1 VVEEAL
7 SLKKML
13 AMSWVYLIVLVA
25 GSWMMSSWSLAWAVL
40 AGGVISIGS
49 FWFSYRDVTVFFD
62 SLAPDREPQAG
73 KDKLKQSKKG
83 FILKFWLRI
92 FLIGLVLLFLITIG
106 NINVFGMILGLTTV
120 VFTITISAFG
130 VVWRYYF
137 SRR

>member
-1 VVEEAL
+1 MLVL
-7 SLKKML
+7 S
-13 AMSWVYLIVLVA
+13 WIYLIVLMA
-25 GSWMMSSWSLAWAVL
+25 GSWMLSSWSFAWAVL

-62 SLAPDREPQAG
+62 ALASESLEQTEKDR
-73 KDKLKQSKKG
+73 LKESKKG
-83 FILKFWLRI
+83 FLLKFWFRI

-106 NINVFGMILGLTTV
+106 NINIFGMILGLSTV
-120 VFTITISAFG
+120 VFTITVSAFG

>member
-1 VVEEAL
+1 VEEAL

-13 AMSWVYLIVLVA
+13 VLSGVYLIVLAA
-25 GSWMMSSWSLAWAVL
+25 GSWMMSSWSFAWAVL

-49 FWFSYRDVTVFFD
+49 FWFSYRDVRVFFN
-62 SLAPDREPQAG
+62 SLASEQELQSEKER
-73 KDKLKQSKKG
+73 LKESKKG
-83 FILKFWLRI
+83 YILKFWLRI
-92 FLIGLVLLFLITIG
+92 FLIGLVLLFLITLG
-106 NINVFGMILGLTTV
+106 NINIFGLILGLTTV